1 MLNMQRLRDGALA
14 KLESLSF
21 RSATDVV
28 PNEDPNEEYCA
39 ELFQIGR
46 TFLLKG

>member
-28 PNEDPNEEYCA
+28 PNEECCA